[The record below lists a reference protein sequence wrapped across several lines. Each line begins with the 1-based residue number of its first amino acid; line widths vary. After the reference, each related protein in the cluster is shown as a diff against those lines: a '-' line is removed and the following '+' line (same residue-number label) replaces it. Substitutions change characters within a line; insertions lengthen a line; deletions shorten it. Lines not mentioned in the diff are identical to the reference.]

1 MRTNLQTDQLFTEN
15 RFSVPCLRPTCNFK
29 EATRTWVVS
38 TVAKFI
44 RVRMIQT
51 LKSLNTTSLQIL
63 IVDCNDET
71 PIFDKSLYTWYISED
86 ATIHTLLTT
95 PTTRLTA
102 TDRDEAGDPNSQ
114 IKYNVTGS
122 ADGVFE
128 MFTEDNGHIRTSVLL
143 DREAQA
149 AYSFDCIA
157 YDQGARLFHSHGAF
171 FELNSAIFTFRV
183 FAILTGALCRR
194 YFIHIVNL
202 RINLKKSFPKREQ
215 TR

>member
-1 MRTNLQTDQLFTEN
+1 M
-15 RFSVPCLRPTCNFK
+15 
-29 EATRTWVVS
+29 VS

-51 LKSLNTTSLQIL
+51 LKSLNSTFLQIL

-171 FELNSAIFTFRV
+171 FELNFEITPAIFTFRV
-183 FAILTGALCRR
+183 FAILSGALCRR
-194 YFIHIVNL
+194 YFIHTVNL
-202 RINLKKSFPKREQ
+202 IINIKKLFPRREH